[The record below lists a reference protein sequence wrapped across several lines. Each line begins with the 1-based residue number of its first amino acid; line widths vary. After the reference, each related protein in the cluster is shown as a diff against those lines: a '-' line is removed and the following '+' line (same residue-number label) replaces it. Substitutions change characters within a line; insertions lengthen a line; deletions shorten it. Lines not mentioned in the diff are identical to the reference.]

1 VISHWLFETLAAV
14 TKRLSWAEP
23 FDWDDE
29 DELLV
34 TPARSATKDF
44 AWR

>member
-1 VISHWLFETLAAV
+1 MIGHWLFEILAAV
-14 TKRLSWAEP
+14 SHRLSWAEP

-29 DELLV
+29 DELLIAPPSG
-34 TPARSATKDF
+34 TTDF

>member
-1 VISHWLFETLAAV
+1 MISHWVFKTLAEV
-14 TKRLSWAEP
+14 SHRLSWAEP

-29 DELLV
+29 DELVV
-34 TPARSATKDF
+34 TPPVATTDF